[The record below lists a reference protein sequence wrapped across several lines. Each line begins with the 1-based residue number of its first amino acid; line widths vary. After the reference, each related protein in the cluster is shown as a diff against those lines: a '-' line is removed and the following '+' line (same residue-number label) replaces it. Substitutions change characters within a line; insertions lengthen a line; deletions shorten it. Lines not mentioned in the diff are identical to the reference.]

1 MQGSTNCVTVTAGGF
16 PAEVSWT
23 LSCNDGTYVS
33 GGAPYS
39 ATINVVDLSS
49 CTLTLMD
56 SWGDGW
62 NGASF
67 YAPNING
74 ATITAGSYA
83 TLDWLWTMSPAPA
96 PPPSSGSG
104 GLPPPPPPSPSPPPV
119 SSGSSS
125 SNTSPTIQ
133 FHVEVSF
140 TAAGDITDYA
150 DGTAAATSIKVG
162 LATAAGVTADD
173 VTLHEITSGSVN
185 IEARILVAD
194 NAAAGTTKSA
204 LTAVLT
210 DTTVSSTL
218 LGVAV
223 ESTPQLQIG
232 SETLAVGVL
241 AVGVPN
247 PPAEG
252 LGGGTIFF
260 LLVGLATIVCLAT
273 VAYKQREIIKEQG
286 LRRVVKDDLAHVK
299 ENLKNGSYKEA
310 IKKQASA
317 SKEAM
322 KKLKPAAKK
331 EGTPA
336 PTDLTSTSAG
346 KADRQAVAV

>member
-1 MQGSTNCVTVTAGGF
+1 M
-16 PAEVSWT
+16 
-23 LSCNDGTYVS
+23 
-33 GGAPYS
+33 
-39 ATINVVDLSS
+39 
-49 CTLTLMD
+49 
-56 SWGDGW
+56 
-62 NGASF
+62 
-67 YAPNING
+67 
-74 ATITAGSYA
+74 
-83 TLDWLWTMSPAPA
+83 
-96 PPPSSGSG
+96 
-104 GLPPPPPPSPSPPPV
+104 
-119 SSGSSS
+119 
-125 SNTSPTIQ
+125 
-133 FHVEVSF
+133 SF

-150 DGTAAATSIKVG
+150 DGTAAATSIKLG

-210 DTTVSSTL
+210 DTTVSSSL

-232 SETLAVGVL
+232 SKIPAVGVL

-247 PPAEG
+247 PPADG
-252 LGGGTIFF
+252 MGGGAIFF

-299 ENLKNGSYKEA
+299 ENLKNGSYKETIKNDLAAVKGKLKDGSYKEA

-331 EGTPA
+331 EGTTA
-336 PTDLTSTSAG
+336 PTDLMTTSAG
-346 KADRQAVAV
+346 LPGRPPVAV